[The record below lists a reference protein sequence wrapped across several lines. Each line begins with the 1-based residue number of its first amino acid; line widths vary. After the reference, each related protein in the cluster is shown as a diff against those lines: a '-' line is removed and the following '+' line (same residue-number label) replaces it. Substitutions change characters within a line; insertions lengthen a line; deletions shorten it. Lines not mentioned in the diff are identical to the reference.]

1 MILPSAKC
9 AFLATAGN
17 NISSS
22 HINCA
27 ALLNFGS
34 FFNSFIFAF
43 QLKKL

>member
-27 ALLNFGS
+27 ALFK
-34 FFNSFIFAF
+34 FFNSFIFSA
-43 QLKKL
+43 